1 MHNFKALIRS
11 LLAHLQPSEAYYGI
25 LLPSFFINI
34 LGLVFPLMIL
44 QFYDRIIPNQAYQTL
59 TILTLI
65 VIMVIGL
72 EIVLK
77 ISRAAIIHWSS
88 ARFEHQESC
97 QMFADILQSPAFQK
111 RDLAT
116 GEYLDRMSGLFN
128 MKDFYGGQV
137 LSLLVDLPFVFI
149 YLVLIAYIGGL
160 LVVVTLIMLA
170 IFILTA
176 DYMGVCLQTVLSQ
189 RKESD
194 DKRYN
199 FIIETL
205 NGIQSIKTNAL
216 ESFMRRRYE
225 KLQLNAAVKDY
236 RIARLSLNSMIV
248 SAYLVQITTISVVA
262 IGSLKVVGGTLTIGG
277 LAACTLLANRSMVPL
292 SAAMMYWKRV
302 QAILISQQRQSQV
315 HEKALAEKT
324 ETPTLKPALNGQIEL
339 NDVCFGFEKE
349 PLFDHLN
356 LKVPAKATIAIKGQ
370 GSSGK
375 TSLLKLIQGIYKPNA
390 GTVLIDTIDIQT
402 IDPEW
407 LHQQIAYLPQH
418 SDLFNGTIIENLTL
432 FDKSK
437 IPEALDLVKAMGLEH
452 IIHKMPDG
460 YETKVGDQ
468 VLDTLHAGTKQQIV
482 TIQNILK
489 KPKIVLFDESNSA
502 LDFETDQ
509 KFIALLTWL
518 KKRTTL
524 IIISHRPS
532 LLRIADTI
540 YDLRDGKLF
549 KESS

>member
-1 MHNFKALIRS
+1 MHNFRALIRS
-11 LLAHLQPSEAYYGI
+11 LLSHLKPSEIYYGI
-25 LLPSFFINI
+25 LLPSFFINL

-59 TILTLI
+59 TVLTI
-65 VIMVIGL
+65 IVVMVIML
-72 EIVLK
+72 EILLK
-77 ISRAAIIHWSS
+77 ISRASIIHWSS
-88 ARFEHQESC
+88 SRFEHQESC

-137 LSLLVDLPFVFI
+137 LSLLVDLPFVFV
-149 YLVLIAYIGGL
+149 YLILIGYIGGF
-160 LVVVTLIMLA
+160 LVFVSLIMLA

-176 DYMGVCLQTVLSQ
+176 DFMGVRLQSNLNQ

-236 RIARLSLNSMIV
+236 HIARLSLNSMLI
-248 SAYLVQITTISVVA
+248 SSYLVQITTIFVVG

-292 SAAMMYWKRV
+292 SSAMMYWKRV
-302 QAILISQQRQSQV
+302 QAILISQERQSQV
-315 HEKALAEKT
+315 HEKAITQLE
-324 ETPTLKPALNGQIEL
+324 ERRELKPDFRGKIEL
-339 NDVCFGFEKE
+339 KDICFGFKKE
-349 PLFDHLN
+349 RLFDHLN
-356 LKVPAKATIAIKGQ
+356 LLVPEKTTIGIRGQ

-375 TSLLKLIQGIYKPNA
+375 TSLLKIIQGIYRPLS
-390 GTVLIDTIDIQT
+390 GQVLIDDIDIQT

-432 FDKSK
+432 FDKRK
-437 IPEALDLVKAMGLEH
+437 ISEAIDLVKAMGLEQ

-468 VLDTLHAGTKQQIV
+468 VLDTLHAGTKQQVV
-482 TIQNILK
+482 TIQNLLK

-509 KFIALLTWL
+509 KFIALLAWL

-524 IIISHRPS
+524 VIISHRPS
-532 LLRIADTI
+532 LLRLADTI
-540 YDLRDGKLF
+540 YDLVDGKLI